1 MQFRTIGSAML
12 AAALLMPAASFGQ
25 SPPQS
30 KSQAA
35 PPKEV
40 HDPDACAHARVAP
53 GTGGK
58 ADLENQKG
66 STLSDKLAQS
76 RGVICPPEHVDPDI
90 KAPTPQGGGS
100 MPVIPP
106 PGSPGGNQNVQPK

>member
-1 MQFRTIGSAML
+1 MQFRTIGPAML

-35 PPKEV
+35 PSEEV
-40 HDPDACAHARVAP
+40 HDPDACAHARVTP
-53 GTGGK
+53 GTGDK
-58 ADLENQKG
+58 ADLEKQKG

-76 RGVICPPEHVDPDI
+76 KGVICPPEHVDPDI
-90 KAPTPQGGGS
+90 KALTPQGGP

>member
-1 MQFRTIGSAML
+1 MRGNPLFLQTVVPSTSLATRRCAMQFRTIGPAML

-35 PPKEV
+35 PSEEV
-40 HDPDACAHARVAP
+40 HDPDACAHARVTP
-53 GTGGK
+53 GTGDK
-58 ADLENQKG
+58 ADLEKQKG

-76 RGVICPPEHVDPDI
+76 KGVICPPEHVDPDI
-90 KAPTPQGGGS
+90 
-100 MPVIPP
+100 
-106 PGSPGGNQNVQPK
+106 